1 MGWKEHSCNDST
13 PMYQSTRLSRWCSLQ
28 TQSGDK
34 ILLRAFKQFQR
45 GINMTLITKFKTG
58 RTEIM
63 ENVDDVDHDDEYV
76 TVWFESN
83 KIMRCKTAAVKYYIV
98 RYAIG
103 GDITVYPDRE

>member
-1 MGWKEHSCNDST
+1 
-13 PMYQSTRLSRWCSLQ
+13 
-28 TQSGDK
+28 
-34 ILLRAFKQFQR
+34 
-45 GINMTLITKFKTG
+45 MTLITKFKSG

-63 ENVDDVDHDDEYV
+63 ENVDDEYV

-103 GDITVYPDRE
+103 GDITVYPDCE

>member
-1 MGWKEHSCNDST
+1 MIFTK
-13 PMYQSTRLSRWCSLQ
+13 SL
-28 TQSGDK
+28 TIFKRGDT
-34 ILLRAFKQFQR
+34 
-45 GINMTLITKFKTG
+45 MTLITKFKTG

-83 KIMRCKTAAVKYYIV
+83 KIMRCKTTVVKYYIV
-98 RYAIG
+98 RYANG